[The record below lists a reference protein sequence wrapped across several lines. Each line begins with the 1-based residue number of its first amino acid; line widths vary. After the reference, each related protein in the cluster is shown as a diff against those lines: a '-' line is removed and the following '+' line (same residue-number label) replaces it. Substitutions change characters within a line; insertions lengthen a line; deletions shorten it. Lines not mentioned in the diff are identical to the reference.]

1 MSRKTRP
8 NSLSRIAIAAVAI
21 SLCVFAWQTWADS
34 GKTALSASASKTPAD
49 NLMNVTTPDS
59 IPQVNKR
66 YTGFNMSFNPRMHIP
81 NWVAWELTA
90 PETYGE
96 VKRSSKFASDESVS
110 GSADPWDYNYSGY
123 DRGHMCPAADM
134 KWSAEAMH
142 DCFFM
147 TNMCPQQKQFNSGTW
162 AKLEAKCRQWARNDS
177 AIIIVCGPVLTDP
190 ITETIGDT
198 HVAVPKRFFK
208 VVLSPHA
215 KPAARGIG
223 FIFNN
228 GSNPGGMQQCAVT
241 IDEVERVT
249 GLDFFAAL
257 PDDIETMVES
267 QCDFPSWPRH

>member
-1 MSRKTRP
+1 MARKARP
-8 NSLSRIAIAAVAI
+8 NSLSRIIIAVVAI

-34 GKTALSASASKTPAD
+34 GKTAISASASNTPAD
-49 NLMNVTTPDS
+49 NLMTVAVPDS
-59 IPQVNKR
+59 IPQIDKR
-66 YTGFNMSFNPRMHIP
+66 YTGFNLSFNPHLHIP

-90 PETYGE
+90 TETYGE
-96 VKRSSKFASDESVS
+96 VKRSSKFVCDETVS

-134 KWSAEAMH
+134 KWNPDAMR

-177 AIIIVCGPVLTDP
+177 AIIIVCGPILTDP

-198 HVAVPKRFFK
+198 RVAVPKRFFK

-215 KPAARGIG
+215 RPTARGIG

-241 IDEVERVT
+241 IDEVERIT

-257 PDDIETMVES
+257 PDDIETIVES